1 MQLDENVVDVYDNS
15 SEEKPPVVV
24 SEEFISTVKKYLEI
38 DDTIKNIKDKIKELT
53 NSKKKNEIYIL
64 DYLTSINEH
73 IIDVPDGKLRK
84 NISKSQSP
92 LKKDTIHK
100 TLLEITGDNNK
111 AMEITDRIINSRPI
125 VERVTLK
132 RTRNIIKKSN
142 N

>member
-1 MQLDENVVDVYDNS
+1 MESNENLIDVYDNS
-15 SEEKPPVVV
+15 SEEKPPVVI
-24 SEEFISTVKKYLEI
+24 SEEFITTVKKYLEI

-53 NSKKKNEIYIL
+53 NSKKKNEVYIL
-64 DYLTSINEH
+64 DYLTSINER

-84 NISKSQSP
+84 NVSKSQAP

-111 AMEITDRIINSRPI
+111 AVEITDRIINSRPI
-125 VERVTLK
+125 IERITLK
-132 RTRNIIKKSN
+132 RTRTINKKN